1 MLPSGLF
8 FPLAARQRWAGSCWQ
23 RHYFGRG
30 YFLCAHFGRR
40 LCGNLISPLGYIYGK
55 LGYLLQNLS
64 VGYNG
69 VPVLSDINATLPG
82 GKVSVILGGSG
93 CGKSTL
99 LRHVIG
105 LAKTHQGR
113 YPDWRKRFVYPFHEM
128 ISAGYAKRMGVLFF
142 RMALSLARFTLAQNV
157 VLPLSEH
164 LRLQKK
170 LLREAALRVLRM
182 VGLEEFADYYPNQ
195 LSGGMRKRAGLARA
209 IIADPA
215 LLLCDEPTSG
225 LDPITAA
232 RMDNLLLSMHAKYPG
247 MTIVSV
253 SHDLA
258 SLKTI
263 ADYVLVLGEGR
274 AIFAGTLQELYASKN
289 THIWNNFWN
298 VTQVRFLL
306 ILIKNAIQKLK
317 KTLQKWLDS

>member
-1 MLPSGLF
+1 MESWDICF
-8 FPLAARQRWAGSCWQ
+8 R
-23 RHYFGRG
+23 
-30 YFLCAHFGRR
+30 
-40 LCGNLISPLGYIYGK
+40 
-55 LGYLLQNLS
+55 NLS

-105 LAKTHQGR
+105 LAKPIKGGILIGGKDLFTLSR
-113 YPDWRKRFVYPFHEM
+113 NDFRRLR
-128 ISAGYAKRMGVLFF
+128 KRMGVLFQDG
-142 RMALSLARFTLAQNV
+142 ALLGALTLAQNV

-170 LLREAALRVLRM
+170 LLREAAVRVLRM

-195 LSGGMRKRAGLARA
+195 LSGGMRKRTGLARA

-289 THIWNNFWN
+289 TYLE
-298 VTQVRFLL
+298 QFLERNPGPVSL
-306 ILIKNAIQKLK
+306 DFDQKRNPEIE

>member
-1 MLPSGLF
+1 MESWDICF
-8 FPLAARQRWAGSCWQ
+8 R
-23 RHYFGRG
+23 
-30 YFLCAHFGRR
+30 
-40 LCGNLISPLGYIYGK
+40 
-55 LGYLLQNLS
+55 NLS

-105 LAKTHQGR
+105 LAKPIKGGILIGGKDLFTLSR
-113 YPDWRKRFVYPFHEM
+113 NDFRRLR
-128 ISAGYAKRMGVLFF
+128 KRMGVLFQDG
-142 RMALSLARFTLAQNV
+142 ALLGALTLAQNV

-258 SLKTI
+258 SLKPLQI
-263 ADYVLVLGEGR
+263 MCLCLARGAQSLR
-274 AIFAGTLQELYASKN
+274 ARCKN
-289 THIWNNFWN
+289 FTPAKIHIWNNFWN

-317 KTLQKWLDS
+317 RPFKNGWTADMVRSFCLLKFGIPYAPLYLRT

>member
-1 MLPSGLF
+1 MESWDICF
-8 FPLAARQRWAGSCWQ
+8 R
-23 RHYFGRG
+23 
-30 YFLCAHFGRR
+30 
-40 LCGNLISPLGYIYGK
+40 
-55 LGYLLQNLS
+55 NLS

-105 LAKTHQGR
+105 LAKPIKGGILIGGKDLFTLSR
-113 YPDWRKRFVYPFHEM
+113 NDFRRLR
-128 ISAGYAKRMGVLFF
+128 KRMGVLFQDG
-142 RMALSLARFTLAQNV
+142 ALLGALTLAQNV

-289 THIWNNFWN
+289 TYLE
-298 VTQVRFLL
+298 QFLERNPGPVSL
-306 ILIKNAIQKLK
+306 DLIKNAIQKLK
-317 KTLQKWLDS
+317 RPFKNGWTADMVRSFCLLKFGIPYAPLYLRT